1 MGTYQKFFGNN
12 LKIKNFV
19 INVLMYHLYTYILT
33 PILYISIPTFDVVP
47 AYKII
52 ENNENST
59 EYLLQY

>member
-1 MGTYQKFFGNN
+1 
-12 LKIKNFV
+12 
-19 INVLMYHLYTYILT
+19 MYHLYIQYIHTYTYTI
-33 PILYISIPTFDVVP
+33 YISILTFDVVP